1 MVCPLETHTCTWI
14 ITHVKSFLNIISH
27 TVKLDLVDYYLLW
40 LTEQQMSHVQSSEI
54 VCAGFKMTTLQL
66 QKESLQKKTYC
77 KSCIYNYADLVSYNS
92 NSPHS
97 SHNNDL
103 LPVGLLAQFVWV
115 LHRYRRGQGFESCTS
130 PNSFC
135 LSFCNCKRCVYN
147 CRVWFYFH
155 IILHPTVQIYDF
167 HIFMTVL

>member
-1 MVCPLETHTCTWI
+1 MFIAKKEWFVPWKHMHTCTCRVYTLYIYYGWWSNRYL
-14 ITHVKSFLNIISH
+14 ITNCVCRVQNDNT
-27 TVKLDLVDYYLLW
+27 TVAKRKP
-40 LTEQQMSHVQSSEI
+40 T
-54 VCAGFKMTTLQL
+54 
-66 QKESLQKKTYC
+66 KKNC
-77 KSCIYNYADLVSYNS
+77 KSCIYNYDDLVSYNS

-135 LSFCNCKRCVYN
+135 LSFCHCKRCVYN
-147 CRVWFYFH
+147 CGVWFYFH

-167 HIFMTVL
+167 HIFITVL